1 MSGTL
6 IESVHSALSADVRT
20 KISILLG
27 ESGTNIQKAVQG
39 AVPLILTDI
48 LHKSYLPEANALVW
62 DLSRQAA
69 TGDLFGELH
78 ELTISA
84 GGLVPGSVLLNK
96 GMDYARLLL
105 DSRLNPVINEIGRHA
120 GISIPSA
127 SFITGIVSFAALDS
141 IGRHIAMYNVDASS
155 MGLWI
160 RTQTENIRLAIPTGL
175 KVKESL
181 GLHRHPWETHTP
193 AKRSRNLAMYVALL
207 LIIIVATAFILF
219 RNHQNDATITTSDTT
234 APATLSPTDTGTVR

>member
-6 IESVHSALSADVRT
+6 IESVHSAFSADVRT

-27 ESGTNIQKAVQG
+27 ESGTNIQKAIQD

-96 GMDYARLLL
+96 GIDYARLLL
-105 DSRLNPVINEIGRHA
+105 DNRLDPVINEIGRHS

-127 SFITGIVSFAALDS
+127 SFITGIVSFATLDS
-141 IGRHIAMYNVDASS
+141 IGRHIAMYNVDAPS

-175 KVKESL
+175 QVKEAL
-181 GLHRHPWETHTP
+181 GLHRHPWETHT
-193 AKRSRNLAMYVALL
+193 ATKRSRNVAMYVALL

-219 RNHQNDATITTSDTT
+219 RNHQNDVTITTSDTT
-234 APATLSPTDTGTVR
+234 APATPSRADTGTVR

>member
-6 IESVHSALSADVRT
+6 IESVHSAFSADVRT
-20 KISILLG
+20 KIALLLG
-27 ESGTNIQKAVQG
+27 ESGTSIQKAVQS

-48 LHKSYLPEANALVW
+48 LHKSYFPEANALVW

-78 ELTISA
+78 ELTINA

-96 GMDYARLLL
+96 GMEYARLLL
-105 DSRLNPVINEIGRHA
+105 DNHLDPVVNEIGRHA

-127 SFITGIVSFAALDS
+127 TFITGLVSFAALDT
-141 IGRHIAMYNVDASS
+141 IGRHIAMYNVDAPALA
-155 MGLWI
+155 LWI

-175 KVKESL
+175 RVQQAL
-181 GLHRHPWETHTP
+181 GIHHYPWEKT
-193 AKRSRNLAMYVALL
+193 AKRSRNVAMYVVLL
-207 LIIIVATAFILF
+207 LIIIVATAFLLF
-219 RNHQNDATITTSDTT
+219 RNHQNDATTTTT
-234 APATLSPTDTGTVR
+234 DSVAPARLSPADTGTAR